1 MRSDPNKA
9 DEIIRSTL
17 VDLGKK
23 HFYYGATTNLTEL
36 VGDIFRAGFMQVIPQ
51 DGMEQAKYEV
61 ISNAFR
67 IFLRVIVYWLQLGLK
82 SVQ

>member
-1 MRSDPNKA
+1 MRSDPNEA
-9 DEIIRSTL
+9 DEIIRSTIF
-17 VDLGKK
+17 DLGKK
-23 HFYYGATTNLTEL
+23 HCDYGATTNLMEL

-51 DGMEQAKYEV
+51 DGMEPGKYER
-61 ISNAFR
+61 ISNAFT

>member
-1 MRSDPNKA
+1 MRNDPKKA

-23 HFYYGATTNLTEL
+23 HFNHGATTFQMEV
-36 VGDIFRAGFMQVIPQ
+36 VGDIFRAGFIQVIPQ
-51 DGMEQAKYEV
+51 DRMEQAKYGR
-61 ISNAFR
+61 ISYVYY
-67 IFLRVIVYWLQLGLK
+67 IFLKVIVYWLQLGLK